1 MHGPGCVDLRR
12 SCWFVFQAQAQRGG
26 EVEAVRDVLSHH
38 VMGAPEDQVRGDGS
52 GAERSGFGG
61 LGASAAVAG
70 RCGGDGSMAVPLA
83 YEVRAEPRNVI

>member
-38 VMGAPEDQVRGDGS
+38 VMEAPEDQVRGDGS

-61 LGASAAVAG
+61 VWALALRWQGDAAVTVRWLCRWRT
-70 RCGGDGSMAVPLA
+70 RCEPSLA
-83 YEVRAEPRNVI
+83 M